1 MKFLATVGVLAS
13 AAIAAPN
20 PEPFCSQPGQACW
33 KVARAAEA
41 FADSM
46 KFVGGLESRDEHGI
60 PNEIALSAINGLDQ
74 LSTMILYASEDPHAF
89 RPYGENGTET
99 SPYKRDAADQLDRR
113 WCYRVGMPCWIPKR
127 DAKVN
132 DEKRWCYRIGMSCW
146 VPKRGEAEVQEE
158 KREIQVEEKRW
169 CYRIGMSCWVPRSDA
184 ETQEEKRDVEIQESK
199 RWCYRPGE
207 PCWVPK
213 RGEAEV
219 QVQEEKRWCY
229 RPGEPCWVPKRA
241 DEISEEKRGCF
252 QNGGDCQ
259 KAKRVAEAV
268 LAATIEGDE
277 KRSVEVESPEKR
289 MCNSVGQPCWKAQ
302 RDLETIQ
309 NLARAA
315 VEGMY

>member
-13 AAIAAPN
+13 AAIAVPN
-20 PEPFCSQPGQACW
+20 PEPFCSQPGQPCW
-33 KVARAAEA
+33 KVTRAAAA

-74 LSTMILYASEDPHAF
+74 LSTMILYASEDPSAF

-99 SPYKRDAADQLDRR
+99 VPYKRDAADQLDRR

-127 DAKVN
+127 DAVVN
-132 DEKRWCYRIGMSCW
+132 DEKRWCYRIGEGCW
-146 VPKRGEAEVQEE
+146 IPKRGETEIQEE
-158 KREIQVEEKRW
+158 KREIQV
-169 CYRIGMSCWVPRSDA
+169 
-184 ETQEEKRDVEIQESK
+184 
-199 RWCYRPGE
+199 
-207 PCWVPK
+207 
-213 RGEAEV
+213 
-219 QVQEEKRWCY
+219 EEKRWCY
-229 RPGEPCWVPKRA
+229 RPGEPCWVPKRT

-252 QNGGDCQ
+252 RNGGDCQ

-302 RDLETIQ
+302 RDLELIQ

>member
-13 AAIAAPN
+13 AAIAVPN
-20 PEPFCSQPGQACW
+20 PEPFCSQPGQPCW
-33 KVARAAEA
+33 KVTRAAAA

-74 LSTMILYASEDPHAF
+74 LSTMILYASEDPSAF

-99 SPYKRDAADQLDRR
+99 RE
-113 WCYRVGMPCWIPKR
+113 V
-127 DAKVN
+127 
-132 DEKRWCYRIGMSCW
+132 
-146 VPKRGEAEVQEE
+146 EVQE
-158 KREIQVEEKRW
+158 
-169 CYRIGMSCWVPRSDA
+169 D
-184 ETQEEKRDVEIQESK
+184 K

-213 RGEAEV
+213 RT
-219 QVQEEKRWCY
+219 
-229 RPGEPCWVPKRA
+229 

-302 RDLETIQ
+302 RDLELIQ

>member
-13 AAIAAPN
+13 AAIAVPN
-20 PEPFCSQPGQACW
+20 PEPFCSQPGQPCW
-33 KVARAAEA
+33 KVTRAAAA

-74 LSTMILYASEDPHAF
+74 LSTMILYASEDPSAF

-99 SPYKRDAADQLDRR
+99 VPYKRDAADQLDRR

-127 DAKVN
+127 DAVVN
-132 DEKRWCYRIGMSCW
+132 DEKRWCYRIGEGCW
-146 VPKRGEAEVQEE
+146 IPKRGETEIQEE

-184 ETQEEKRDVEIQESK
+184 ETQEEKREVEVQEDK

-213 RGEAEV
+213 RT
-219 QVQEEKRWCY
+219 
-229 RPGEPCWVPKRA
+229 

-302 RDLETIQ
+302 RDLELIQ

>member
-20 PEPFCSQPGQACW
+20 PEPFCSQPGQPCW
-33 KVARAAEA
+33 KVTRAAAA

-74 LSTMILYASEDPHAF
+74 LSTMILYASEDHSAF

-99 SPYKRDAADQLDRR
+99 VPYKRDAADQLDRR

-127 DAKVN
+127 DAVVN
-132 DEKRWCYRIGMSCW
+132 DEKRWCYR
-146 VPKRGEAEVQEE
+146 V
-158 KREIQVEEKRW
+158 
-169 CYRIGMSCWVPRSDA
+169 
-184 ETQEEKRDVEIQESK
+184 
-199 RWCYRPGE
+199 GE
-207 PCWVPK
+207 PCWIPK
-213 RGEAEV
+213 RT
-219 QVQEEKRWCY
+219 
-229 RPGEPCWVPKRA
+229 

-302 RDLETIQ
+302 RDLELIQ

>member
-33 KVARAAEA
+33 KVTRAAAA
-41 FADSM
+41 FVDSM

-74 LSTMILYASEDPHAF
+74 LSTFLLYASEDPSAF

-99 SPYKRDAADQLDRR
+99 GPYKRDAADQLDRR
-113 WCYRVGMPCWIPKR
+113 WCYRIGTPCWIPKR
-127 DAKVN
+127 DAVVN
-132 DEKRWCYRIGMSCW
+132 EEKRWCYRVGEGCWIPKRGETEIQEEKREIQIEDKRWCYRIGEGCW
-146 VPKRGEAEVQEE
+146 IPKRGDADAQEE
-158 KREIQVEEKRW
+158 KREVE
-169 CYRIGMSCWVPRSDA
+169 
-184 ETQEEKRDVEIQESK
+184 
-199 RWCYRPGE
+199 
-207 PCWVPK
+207 
-213 RGEAEV
+213 
-219 QVQEEKRWCY
+219 VQEEKRWCY
-229 RPGEPCWVPKRA
+229 RVGEGCWIPKRT